1 MTTNLTI
8 GGMTCEN
15 CVMHVTKALQAVPGV
30 TATTVDLQT
39 QSAKVEHDGAELPA
53 LIAAV
58 EEEGYTAS
66 AA

>member
-1 MTTNLTI
+1 MTTNLNI
-8 GGMTCEN
+8 EGMTCDH

-30 TATTVDLQT
+30 TETTVDLQT
-39 QSAKVEHDGAELPA
+39 KSAKVEHDGAELQN

>member
-1 MTTNLTI
+1 MTTQLNI
-8 GGMTCEN
+8 NGMTCQN

-30 TATTVDLQT
+30 TATEVDLQHK
-39 QSAKVEHDGAELPA
+39 SAKIEHDGADVKT

-58 EEEGYTAS
+58 EEEGYEAS

>member
-1 MTTNLTI
+1 MTTQLNI
-8 GGMTCEN
+8 GGMTCQN

-30 TATTVDLQT
+30 TASEVDLQSK
-39 QSAKVEHDGAELPA
+39 SAKVEHDGTDTKA
-53 LIAAV
+53 LIDAV